1 MVSTHRTSLSYE
13 EWVHK
18 GNDLLDRLFATK
30 TASSKVDMFT
40 HEVCIMGY
48 LRMHY
53 NLVFFKNF
61 QVLAEEAEAPMP
73 SEWTIDLVN
82 ATVALWDDSG
92 SEETDSDRLQ
102 FVCQLVLTF
111 DFNPKP
117 NPQM

>member
-1 MVSTHRTSLSYE
+1 
-13 EWVHK
+13 
-18 GNDLLDRLFATK
+18 
-30 TASSKVDMFT
+30 
-40 HEVCIMGY
+40 
-48 LRMHY
+48 
-53 NLVFFKNF
+53 
-61 QVLAEEAEAPMP
+61 MP

-92 SEETDSDRLQ
+92 AEETDSDRLQ